1 MTIPKQFETEFE
13 YFGELNPGDTF
24 IYENS
29 VWLKID
35 HAHPKA
41 EIFTPNED
49 FAVELSTGKL
59 KAICRVTKV
68 IPQEFEAVLSF
79 RG

>member
-1 MTIPKQFETEFE
+1 MKLPKQYETELV

-24 IYENS
+24 ISENS
-29 VWLKID
+29 VWLKVD
-35 HAHPKA
+35 YQHPKT
-41 EIFTPNED
+41 EIFSPNED

-59 KAICRVTKV
+59 KAICRVAKV

-79 RG
+79 KE

>member
-1 MTIPKQFETEFE
+1 MKLPKQYETELE
-13 YFGELNPGDTF
+13 YFGELKPGDTF

-29 VWLKID
+29 VWLKVE
-35 HAHPKA
+35 HKHPKT
-41 EIFTPNED
+41 EVFTPNED

-59 KAICRVTKV
+59 TAICRVTKV
-68 IPQEFEAVLSF
+68 IQQEFEAVLSF